1 MASAGQPV
9 RELGVQRRS
18 AAEQEAGVR
27 RRLLIVLTVF
37 AAIAVL
43 AFAVP
48 LSLTAATSR
57 TQQLVLGR
65 SGDADRFA
73 TLADAA
79 GSAGGVQAL
88 ADEVGRYHEL
98 YGENVL
104 VVDARGAPV
113 VNAGVDVRDP
123 RIMAAVAAARRN
135 QRPQQVDRL
144 TPWSAPVMLIA
155 RPVGSGVQVNGAVV
169 IEASTAEARA
179 AIARVWA
186 VIAVGAVGAMVVFVL
201 LALVVSRWVLR
212 PLAAMS
218 DAVAELTATLPRP
231 RPEAHQPADRAG
243 SGPPAPQK
251 CAGVRN
257 EPAISEPQR
266 GGGGAAAGGSAGVQP
281 SEPQEAPVEPGAA
294 PITRRYGGPPEV
306 RALAE
311 SVDAMAAAVADS
323 ADAQRQ
329 LVADTA
335 HAMRNPLAALT
346 IRLDSL
352 EAAIPESASATF
364 RGASAEVDRLTALL
378 DALLELAVA
387 EAPAAFGTAA
397 SAEERCDAIEVVA
410 DRIDSWSAAFAEA
423 GMTLTAGGRVADA
436 QGGAAGRTS
445 ALGERWTAEPGDVTA
460 VGPACDSAAGPTRD
474 PVGNSSAAQ
483 RTGALAQGP
492 SAAMGRAQ
500 VGALAGE
507 DRDSGGRDYAH
518 AAAISAAAL
527 AQILDVALSNSC
539 RYAGPGAHTVVDV
552 LTEAGSVIVR
562 VRDDGAGVDPAEID
576 KLTAR
581 FYRGS
586 GATAGGTGL
595 GLSIAHALAKARGG
609 TLTVEPVLP
618 HGLAVVIRLPA
629 VRR

>member
-1 MASAGQPV
+1 M
-9 RELGVQRRS
+9 
-18 AAEQEAGVR
+18 R

-73 TLADAA
+73 TLADGA

-104 VVDARGAPV
+104 VVDARGTPI
-113 VNAGVDVRDP
+113 VNAGVDESDP

-135 QRPQQVDRL
+135 QRPQHVDRL
-144 TPWSAPVMLIA
+144 TPWSDQTMLIA
-155 RPVGSGVQVNGAVV
+155 RPVGTGVQVNGAVV
-169 IEASTAEARA
+169 IEASTTAARV
-179 AIARVWA
+179 AIAQVWA
-186 VIAVGAVGAMVVFVL
+186 VIGFGAVGAMVVFIL
-201 LALVVSRWVLR
+201 LALVLSRWVLR

-218 DAVAELTATLPRP
+218 DAVAELTATLPKP
-231 RPEAHQPADRAG
+231 
-243 SGPPAPQK
+243 GP
-251 CAGVRN
+251 
-257 EPAISEPQR
+257 
-266 GGGGAAAGGSAGVQP
+266 
-281 SEPQEAPVEPGAA
+281 AA
-294 PITRRYGGPPEV
+294 PREPSGDPSTALITRRYGGPPEV

-352 EAAIPESASATF
+352 EAAIPERASATF

-387 EAPAAFGTAA
+387 EAPAAFGAA
-397 SAEERCDAIEVVA
+397 AFADDYCDAIQVVA
-410 DRIDSWSAAFAEA
+410 DRIDAWTPAFAEA
-423 GMTLTAGGRVADA
+423 GIQLTTGVPV
-436 QGGAAGRTS
+436 GGAESTYTDRADWGS
-445 ALGERWTAEPGDVTA
+445 AKPRASNEAAHRGAAVEHVQVSGATNGPRGSGAENSPATDVAEREIAAAARGERSTETAI
-460 VGPACDSAAGPTRD
+460 
-474 PVGNSSAAQ
+474 NS
-483 RTGALAQGP
+483 
-492 SAAMGRAQ
+492 
-500 VGALAGE
+500 
-507 DRDSGGRDYAH
+507 
-518 AAAISAAAL
+518 AAL

-539 RYAGPGAHTVVDV
+539 RYAGSGAHTVVDV
-552 LTEAGSVIVR
+552 LIEPGWVIVR
-562 VRDDGAGVDPAEID
+562 VADDGRGVEAGELD
-576 KLTAR
+576 KLTSR
-581 FYRGS
+581 FFR
-586 GATAGGTGL
+586 GATAAAGGTGL
-595 GLSIAHALAKARGG
+595 GLSIAQALTKARGG
-609 TLTVEPVLP
+609 TLTVESVQP
-618 HGLAVVIRLPA
+618 HGLAVAIRLPA
-629 VRR
+629 VSR

>member
-1 MASAGQPV
+1 M
-9 RELGVQRRS
+9 
-18 AAEQEAGVR
+18 R
-27 RRLLIVLTVF
+27 RRLLIVLTAF

-144 TPWSAPVMLIA
+144 TPWSDPVMLIA

-169 IEASTAEARA
+169 IEASTDEARA

-186 VIAVGAVGAMVVFVL
+186 VIAVGAVAAMVVFVL

-231 RPEAHQPADRAG
+231 RPEPVGRPAAQRVVGPAG
-243 SGPPAPQK
+243 
-251 CAGVRN
+251 R
-257 EPAISEPQR
+257 
-266 GGGGAAAGGSAGVQP
+266 SAFDQP
-281 SEPQEAPVEPGAA
+281 SGSQEHPTEPGAA

-352 EAAIPESASATF
+352 EAAIPASASATF

-397 SAEERCDAIEVVA
+397 SAEERCDATEVVA
-410 DRIDSWSAAFAEA
+410 DRIDSWTAAFAEA
-423 GMTLTAGGRVADA
+423 GMTLTA
-436 QGGAAGRTS
+436 
-445 ALGERWTAEPGDVTA
+445 LGQEL
-460 VGPACDSAAGPTRD
+460 
-474 PVGNSSAAQ
+474 SAAQ
-483 RTGALAQGP
+483 AR
-492 SAAMGRAQ
+492 
-500 VGALAGE
+500 AGE
-507 DRDSGGRDYAH
+507 HRGGRDDAYG
-518 AAAISAAAL
+518 AAISAAAL

-552 LTEAGSVIVR
+552 LTEPSWVIVR

-581 FYRGS
+581 FFRGS
-586 GATAGGTGL
+586 GAVAGGTGL

-618 HGLAVVIRLPA
+618 HGLGVVIRLPA

>member
-1 MASAGQPV
+1 M
-9 RELGVQRRS
+9 
-18 AAEQEAGVR
+18 R
-27 RRLLIVLTVF
+27 RRLLVVLTVF

-65 SGDADRFA
+65 SGDAERFA
-73 TLADAA
+73 TLADGAS
-79 GSAGGVQAL
+79 SAGGVQAL

-104 VVDARGAPV
+104 VVDARGAPI
-113 VNAGVDVRDP
+113 VNAGVEVDDP

-144 TPWSAPVMLIA
+144 TPWSDPVMLIA

-169 IEASTAEARA
+169 IEASTAQARA

-186 VIAVGAVGAMVVFVL
+186 VIGLGAVGAMVVFVL

-218 DAVAELTATLPRP
+218 EAVAELTATLPRP
-231 RPEAHQPADRAG
+231 RPDVAHERAHRTTPGLRSAHREDRAAATERASERPG
-243 SGPPAPQK
+243 DPGQTPGGP
-251 CAGVRN
+251 V
-257 EPAISEPQR
+257 
-266 GGGGAAAGGSAGVQP
+266 
-281 SEPQEAPVEPGAA
+281 AA

-311 SVDAMAAAVADS
+311 SFDAMAAAVADS

-352 EAAIPESASATF
+352 EASIPERASATF

-387 EAPAAFGTAA
+387 EAPVAFGDAA
-397 SAEERCDAIEVVA
+397 SADERCDAGQVVA
-410 DRIDSWSAAFAEA
+410 DRLDSWSPVFAEA
-423 GMTLTAGGRVADA
+423 GMSLTARFA
-436 QGGAAGRTS
+436 GARPVDTDGAHDSRAGRP
-445 ALGERWTAEPGDVTA
+445 GEELRTAGHTLSGNDVDATPAAA
-460 VGPACDSAAGPTRD
+460 VRRD
-474 PVGNSSAAQ
+474 RHG
-483 RTGALAQGP
+483 
-492 SAAMGRAQ
+492 
-500 VGALAGE
+500 AGE
-507 DRDSGGRDYAH
+507 VDAEHPDH
-518 AAAISAAAL
+518 ADKRSPAETAISSAAL

-539 RYAGPGAHTVVDV
+539 RYAGPGAHTTIEVRAAADWVTV
-552 LTEAGSVIVR
+552 L

-576 KLTAR
+576 KLTSR
-581 FYRGS
+581 FFRGS
-586 GATAGGTGL
+586 GAAAGGTGL
-595 GLSIAHALAKARGG
+595 GLSIARALAKARGG
-609 TLTVEPVLP
+609 TLTVEPVQP
-618 HGLAVVIRLPA
+618 HGLAVVVRLPA
-629 VRR
+629 VTR

>member
-1 MASAGQPV
+1 M
-9 RELGVQRRS
+9 
-18 AAEQEAGVR
+18 R

-104 VVDARGAPV
+104 VVDARGAPI

-144 TPWSAPVMLIA
+144 TPWSDPVMLIA

-179 AIARVWA
+179 AIARLWA

-201 LALVVSRWVLR
+201 LAVVVSRWVLR

-231 RPEAHQPADRAG
+231 RPELVHVPADRAG
-243 SGPPAPQK
+243 SG
-251 CAGVRN
+251 R
-257 EPAISEPQR
+257 R
-266 GGGGAAAGGSAGVQP
+266 GEGSATGSSVVEQP
-281 SEPQEAPVEPGAA
+281 GEPQEDPAGPGAA

-352 EAAIPESASATF
+352 EAAIPEHASATF

-387 EAPAAFGTAA
+387 EAPAAFGTDA
-397 SAEERCDAIEVVA
+397 SAEERCDAVEVVA
-410 DRIDSWSAAFAEA
+410 DRIDSWTAAFAEA
-423 GMTLTAGGRVADA
+423 GMTLTAGGPVADA
-436 QGGAAGRTS
+436 QGAEAGRT
-445 ALGERWTAEPGDVTA
+445 GGVGGRWTAEPGDVI
-460 VGPACDSAAGPTRD
+460 AAGPARD
-474 PVGNSSAAQ
+474 SVGDTVAGQ
-483 RTGALAQGP
+483 RTGALGQGL

-500 VGALAGE
+500 VRARAGE
-507 DRDSGGRDYAH
+507 DRGSGGRDH
-518 AAAISAAAL
+518 AFGAAISAAAL

-539 RYAGPGAHTVVDV
+539 RYAGSGAHTVVDV
-552 LTEAGSVIVR
+552 LTEPGWVIVR

-576 KLTAR
+576 KLTGR
-581 FYRGS
+581 FFRGS
-586 GATAGGTGL
+586 GAAAGGTGL

-609 TLTVEPVLP
+609 TLSVEPVEP

>member
-1 MASAGQPV
+1 M
-9 RELGVQRRS
+9 
-18 AAEQEAGVR
+18 R
-27 RRLLIVLTVF
+27 RRLLIVLTAF

-144 TPWSAPVMLIA
+144 TPWSDPVMLIA

-169 IEASTAEARA
+169 IEASTDEARA
-179 AIARVWA
+179 PIARVWA

-231 RPEAHQPADRAG
+231 RPDPAPEPADRAG
-243 SGPPAPQK
+243 HSRSAQDGKAAL
-251 CAGVRN
+251 AGSAVEQR
-257 EPAISEPQR
+257 SEPQ
-266 GGGGAAAGGSAGVQP
+266 Q
-281 SEPQEAPVEPGAA
+281 APAEPGAA

-397 SAEERCDAIEVVA
+397 SAEERCDATEVVA
-410 DRIDSWSAAFAEA
+410 DRIDSWTAAFAEA
-423 GMTLTAGGRVADA
+423 GMTLTA
-436 QGGAAGRTS
+436 
-445 ALGERWTAEPGDVTA
+445 LGQEL
-460 VGPACDSAAGPTRD
+460 SAAPAR
-474 PVGNSSAAQ
+474 
-483 RTGALAQGP
+483 
-492 SAAMGRAQ
+492 
-500 VGALAGE
+500 AGE
-507 DRDSGGRDYAH
+507 HRGAGDDTHG
-518 AAAISAAAL
+518 AAISAAAL

-552 LTEAGSVIVR
+552 LTEPGWVIVR

-581 FYRGS
+581 FFRGS
-586 GATAGGTGL
+586 GAVAGGTGL

-618 HGLAVVIRLPA
+618 HGLGVVIRLPA